1 MCGRYSL
8 TSPPDAM
15 RRAFEITG
23 ALPNFARRYNIAP
36 TQAAPVVR
44 PTSGAPGR
52 ELALLRWGLVP
63 SWSKGPDHR
72 YSMINARAETV
83 RSKPA
88 YRAAFLHRRCLVPA
102 DGFYEWRREPDG
114 KQPYRIA
121 LTNEET
127 FAFAGLWERWQEEGG
142 DEIESF
148 TIIVTQANDTIRPI
162 HDRMPVILP
171 PDRHD
176 LWLEGGPGA
185 ADEAEALLKPFHS
198 LSVCAYPVSTFVN
211 NPKNDDERCIAR
223 LDETGSR

>member
-1 MCGRYSL
+1 MCGRFSL

-23 ALPNFARRYNIAP
+23 ALPNFPRRYNIAP
-36 TQAAPVVR
+36 TQSAPVVR
-44 PTSGAPGR
+44 PTSGVPGR
-52 ELALLRWGLVP
+52 EIALLRWGLVP

-72 YSMINARAETV
+72 YSMINARSETV

-88 YRAAFLHRRCLVPA
+88 YRDAFLHRRCLVPA
-102 DGFYEWRREPDG
+102 DGFYEWRRQPDG

-121 LTNEET
+121 LTNDVP
-127 FAFAGLWERWQEEGG
+127 FAFAGLWERWQGEGG
-142 DEIESF
+142 DGIVSF

-176 LWLEGGPGA
+176 LWLEGGPAA

-198 LSVCAYPVSTFVN
+198 PSVYAYPVSTFVN

>member
-8 TSPPDAM
+8 TSPPEAM

-44 PTSGAPGR
+44 TASGAPGR

-102 DGFYEWRREPDG
+102 DGFYEWRRDAGG

-121 LTNEET
+121 LADEEL
-127 FAFAGLWERWQEEGG
+127 FAFAGLWERWQGEGG

-148 TIIVTQANDTIRPI
+148 TIIVTQANEAVRPI
-162 HDRMPVILP
+162 HDRMPVILA

-176 LWLEGGPGA
+176 LWLEGGPDA
-185 ADEAEALLKPFHS
+185 ADEAKALLKPFPTGS
-198 LSVCAYPVSTFVN
+198 LSAHPVSTFVN

-223 LDETGSR
+223 LDEPG